1 VSFEISRTDV
11 ASQTRDVLHRGRA
24 RNPDVLLVQTSHGP
38 VVVKDFAPRGWWV
51 RTLLGRWL
59 TSREMRA
66 YRRLAGHPAVPR
78 LLGRVDALAFAVE
91 YRPGRRMSRRL
102 AGVLP
107 AGFVDRLAD
116 AVREMHARGVVHL
129 DLRHR
134 SNVLVDAQG
143 EPVLIDFASAIRVP
157 TRGPLARLARA
168 SLGRFDRTA
177 VEKWRQRVEPGA
189 IEGDSSGA
197 PRGASRPT

>member
-1 VSFEISRTDV
+1 MSFDLSRGDIV
-11 ASQTRDVLHRGRA
+11 RHTRSVLHRGRA
-24 RNPDVLLVQTSHGP
+24 RNPDVLLVDTDGGP
-38 VVVKDFAPRGWWV
+38 VVVKDFAPRGWWT
-51 RTLLGRWL
+51 RATLGRWL
-59 TSREMRA
+59 TSREIRV
-66 YRRLAGHPAVPR
+66 YRRLEGHPSVPR

-102 AGVLP
+102 AGALP
-107 AGFVDRLAD
+107 AGFVDRLAA

-134 SNVLVDAQG
+134 SNVLVDAEG
-143 EPVLIDFASAIRVP
+143 EPVLIDFASAIVVP

-168 SLGRFDRTA
+168 VLGRFDHGA

-189 IEGDSSGA
+189 IDGDSSGA